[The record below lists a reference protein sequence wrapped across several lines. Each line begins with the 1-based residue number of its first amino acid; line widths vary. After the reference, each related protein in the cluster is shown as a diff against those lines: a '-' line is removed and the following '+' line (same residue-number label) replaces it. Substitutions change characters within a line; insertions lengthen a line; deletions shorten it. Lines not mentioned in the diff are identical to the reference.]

1 MIAIDTNLLVY
12 AHRPDMPLHDQARA
26 LIDSLPQRGR
36 LFDLPWPC
44 VHEFLAVVTNRRIFH
59 DPTPTP
65 IAMKAVQSLVDSGL
79 FSLLGEGSGYLDH
92 LSTLAISG
100 QVQGAMI
107 HDARIA
113 ALCRHHGV
121 QELWSADR
129 DFTRFPG
136 MKVSNPLIQG

>member
-12 AHRPDMPLHDQARA
+12 AHRPEMPLHAEARA

-36 LFDLPWPC
+36 LFGLPWPC
-44 VHEFLAVVTNRRIFH
+44 VHEFLAVVTNRRIFR

-65 IAMKAVQSLVDSGL
+65 VAMQAVRTLLDSKL
-79 FSLLGEGSGYLDH
+79 FSLLGEGIGYLDR
-92 LSTLAISG
+92 LEALAISG
-100 QVQGAMI
+100 RVEGAMI

-113 ALCRHHGV
+113 ALCHHHGV

-136 MKVSNPLIQG
+136 LKVRNPLIAG